1 MNLIPA
7 ARNGKIIF
15 LPSGE
20 CNQSNRVSIPAVGA
34 VIRYSDNPNT
44 HHRQRVS
51 IPAVGAVI
59 PSAVLRPLCAL
70 FAFILQLAGKLF
82 CPKALTAKRKERSVT
97 DTLTVSSL
105 NSERET
111 PYTVRTNVFRGL
123 KACSICGKDFAPT
136 SNRQKYCPDCRKE
149 VEREKN
155 REYVK
160 RHRQKKKAG

>member
-1 MNLIPA
+1 MSLIPA
-7 ARNGKIIF
+7 VRNGKIIF

-20 CNQSNRVSIPAVGA
+20 CNQSSRVSF
-34 VIRYSDNPNT
+34 
-44 HHRQRVS
+44 
-51 IPAVGAVI
+51 PAVGAVI

-82 CPKALTAKRKERSVT
+82 CRFNPKAITAEREKCLIA

-111 PYTVRTNVFRGL
+111 PHTVRTNVFRGL
-123 KACSICGKDFAPT
+123 KACRICGKDFTPT
-136 SNRQKYCPDCRKE
+136 SNRQKYCPECKKT